1 MLWGRG
7 GREGD
12 DEMENHG
19 TASFEQV
26 GKQITMKTMWRRR
39 ESGAVPPGGGFECAL
54 CVVGGRRR
62 RDREGQTDDDGMA
75 SLEGKCEQTTTRMT
89 LK

>member
-7 GREGD
+7 GGEGD
-12 DEMENHG
+12 DEMENQG

-26 GKQITMKTMWRRR
+26 GEQITMKTRWRRR

-62 RDREGQTDDDGMA
+62 QYREGQTDDHGAA
-75 SLEGKCEQTTTRMT
+75 SLEQSFEQTTTRMT
-89 LK
+89 LQ